1 MSNLIQGSTVVEKK
15 SAMDSLG
22 AIEKCFAR
30 LRDK

>member
-1 MSNLIQGSTVVEKK
+1 MHNETVVEKR
-15 SAMDSLG
+15 SAMDSLS

>member
-1 MSNLIQGSTVVEKK
+1 MEKLIHDYTVVEKK
-15 SAMDSLG
+15 SAMDSLS